1 MRAAGVPPFEQA
13 ADAELVRVAER
24 LTGPADLVGKKIM
37 VLKGSTHAEQLAAL
51 KKQNPA
57 IEYEES
63 DAVEVVDLLRM
74 VDEGQID
81 LTLVDS
87 NEVAMNQVYFPNVRV
102 AFDHREAE

>member
-1 MRAAGVPPFEQA
+1 MAS
-13 ADAELVRVAER
+13 
-24 LTGPADLVGKKIM
+24 
-37 VLKGSTHAEQLAAL
+37 LKDTEQLAQL
-51 KKQNPA
+51 KQKFPG

-87 NEVAMNQVYFPNVRV
+87 NEVAMNQVYSTWPTSCRSGR
-102 AFDHREAE
+102 ASWASTPCSQPICSTHARAR